1 MLFSVHSLKVIKL
14 KKKEQIPRKTGHWK
28 MTAVTRPQFKS
39 AAAIIMYLSTFS
51 VPEGNKESPSVTLGD
66 LQLFWIVSV
75 ITHILQHP
83 TKWKHSRNKM
93 QNNDYKNGLKDNETS
108 VMTKQLPKC
117 EKKYVSKR
125 FKSYWLEIRLNILH
139 TECTSWIHTYTHSLN
154 CVCWDMEHIYLSQVK
169 LFFTYARLHNSGL
182 K

>member
-1 MLFSVHSLKVIKL
+1 MTMV
-14 KKKEQIPRKTGHWK
+14 PRPRF
-28 MTAVTRPQFKS
+28 MS
-39 AAAIIMYLSTFS
+39 AAAIRKYLSTFS
-51 VPEGNKESPSVTLGD
+51 VLEGNKESPSVTLGH
-66 LQLFWIVSV
+66 LQLSRIVSV

-93 QNNDYKNGLKDNETS
+93 QNNDYKNGLKDNKTS
-108 VMTKQLPKC
+108 VTTKQLPKC

-154 CVCWDMEHIYLSQVK
+154 YVCFDM
-169 LFFTYARLHNSGL
+169 
-182 K
+182 